1 MNSAVYTA
9 GNGTAKTINQSGSA
23 QKAVLNLNVYVNN
36 YSS

>member
-9 GNGTAKTINQSGSA
+9 GNRTAKKTNQTGSA